1 MPGTSRKRLAAK
13 KAKENMIKRSGGRSS
28 EGSSD
33 LEIGLGQG
41 LPEEDREDERD
52 ADTGDNRVVTA
63 AAG

>member
-28 EGSSD
+28 EGSSN
-33 LEIGLGQG
+33 LEIGHGQG
-41 LPEEDREDERD
+41 LPEEDTEDEKG
-52 ADTGDNRVVTA
+52 AYAGDNRVVTA

>member
-33 LEIGLGQG
+33 LEIGHGQG
-41 LPEEDREDERD
+41 LPDEDREDERD
-52 ADTGDNRVVTA
+52 ADAGDNRVDTA